1 MRKIAIE
8 DGTVLRI
15 LPTLVGDTFRLG
27 LPIGFIGAKP
37 VRRPIYQFPRNSP
50 IFQEMWRQSRAQMFG
65 SRFGSR
71 PPGDWDYNIGA
82 KFLVSAVPDGPDPRL
97 GLVDVG
103 RQLAQKL
110 SERFGADMGC
120 RVDPE
125 TFACADCL
133 VVVKRIVTNYI
144 IPTFDKSRFEDRGPW
159 PLGPVADFVRQSQ
172 DDFGWYADDELAR
185 DTTHRE
191 AIDLITGGLASSAVA
206 ALRHKALG
214 EILGPCD
221 EEGAT
226 GHSQNKPSK

>member
-1 MRKIAIE
+1 MKKIKIE

-27 LPIGFIGAKP
+27 LPFGLIWAKSA
-37 VRRPIYQFPRNSP
+37 IYQFPRNSP
-50 IFQEMWRQSRAQMFG
+50 IFSEMWRLSRKQLAG
-65 SRFGSR
+65 SG
-71 PPGDWDYNIGA
+71 NIGA

-97 GLVDVG
+97 CLVDVG
-103 RQLAQKL
+103 RQLAQKM

-133 VVVKRIVTNYI
+133 VVVMRTVSDYH

-172 DDFGWYADDELAR
+172 DDFGWYAGEELAR
-185 DTTHRE
+185 DTPHRE

-206 ALRHKALG
+206 ALRQKALG
-214 EILGPCD
+214 EIL
-221 EEGAT
+221 EAAEA
-226 GHSQNKPSK
+226 

>member
-1 MRKIAIE
+1 MKKIAIE
-8 DGTVLRI
+8 DGTVLRF

-27 LPIGFIGAKP
+27 LPFGFIGAKP

-50 IFQEMWRQSRAQMFG
+50 IFQEMWRLSREQMFG
-65 SRFGSR
+65 SRMPVRAGREAR
-71 PPGDWDYNIGA
+71 PPADWDYDIGVR
-82 KFLVSAVPDGPDPRL
+82 FLVSAVPDGPDPRL

-144 IPTFDKSRFEDRGPW
+144 PTFDKSRFEDRGPW
-159 PLGPVADFVRQSQ
+159 PLGPVADFVRQNQ
-172 DDFGWYADDELAR
+172 DDLDYWADDELAR
-185 DTTHRE
+185 DTPHRE

-206 ALRHKALG
+206 ALRQKALG
-214 EILGPCD
+214 EIL
-221 EEGAT
+221 EHA
-226 GHSQNKPSK
+226 